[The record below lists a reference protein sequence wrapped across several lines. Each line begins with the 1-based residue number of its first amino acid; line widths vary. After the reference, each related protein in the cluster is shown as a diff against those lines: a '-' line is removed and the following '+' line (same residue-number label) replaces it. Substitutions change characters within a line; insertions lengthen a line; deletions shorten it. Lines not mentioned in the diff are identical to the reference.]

1 MRSCKVLA
9 VVLMLAPILW
19 ADPVLFPDGVA
30 LNPSDP
36 GLGRLIIATPGSTWE
51 AWFNDNE
58 NGGDF
63 DFNDLVLQIYFGTS
77 GDATVIGFNSQDNNV
92 ATVGG
97 ITLSQFDVGP
107 KIFSYTQNVELI
119 ISAMDTTLGKGPYY
133 SGPASRNSD
142 NTIHWWT
149 QQIGGPPEEIP
160 EPATF
165 LTLGSALL
173 VVGLALRRRASKNN
187 R

>member
-1 MRSCKVLA
+1 
-9 VVLMLAPILW
+9 MLAPILW

-36 GLGRLIIATPGSTWE
+36 GLGRLIMAYPGSTWE
-51 AWFNDNE
+51 AWFNDNQ

-63 DFNDLVLQIYFGTS
+63 DFNDLVLEIYFGAS
-77 GDATVIGFNSQDNNV
+77 GDATVIGFNAQHTNV

-97 ITLSQFDVGP
+97 VTLSPSDVGP
-107 KIFSYTQNVELI
+107 KIFSYTPNVELV
-119 ISAMDTTLGKGPYY
+119 ISATNTTLGIGPYY

-149 QQIGGPPEEIP
+149 VQTGGPPQEIP

-173 VVGLALRRRASKNN
+173 AVGFALRRRRS
-187 R
+187 